1 MIEVHEAQ
9 PAAGLRRPREEW
21 LRRIL
26 GPPLN
31 VKELNVICWG
41 LFLIGLLLP
50 LCVVAAF
57 QKQVPDSDFVY
68 FYSMGRILNEYP
80 AERVYEY
87 GLQQQVCTEVHP
99 LKDAKYGPIPYP
111 PFVGTLF
118 RPLALLPYPMAY
130 AIWLGICLTLYVA
143 GIMITTR
150 RYFPEDP
157 ARRSLILC
165 LALSFFSFT
174 FDTFVNG
181 QLSAIGFF
189 ALALAMQEEDRS
201 HPFLSGLAI
210 AACLYKPPLLLLILP
225 MLVVTRRFRAL
236 LGCAVGA
243 AALGLFTLATE
254 GTRVWAGYGALL
266 LHFGQ
271 GATGLHGQSFL
282 RLRKY
287 VDFTSFSSLVAGGR
301 SWVGLVLI
309 YGYSC
314 WAAVTLIRFWWNS
327 AKAHRSVGTLIWM
340 ATITWTLLLNVYVP
354 RYDSILVALS
364 IIGTS
369 GVWTTFRDTKLSRW
383 FTAIWLLILA
393 SSWITEEIAL
403 ASGIQVL
410 TLLIAA
416 LGMVQFSMLR
426 TAMTLRRM
434 SL

>member
-1 MIEVHEAQ
+1 MIEVREIP
-9 PAAGLRRPREEW
+9 PAAGFLRRREGW
-21 LRRIL
+21 LRRTL
-26 GPPLN
+26 GPALN
-31 VKELNVICWG
+31 LKELNVICWG
-41 LFLIGLLLP
+41 LFLIGLVLP
-50 LCVVAAF
+50 LCVVAAL

-80 AERVYEY
+80 AERVYDY

-99 LKDAKYGPIPYP
+99 LKDGKYGPIPYP
-111 PFVGTLF
+111 PFVGTFF
-118 RPLALLPYPMAY
+118 RPLARLPYPMAY
-130 AIWLGICLTLYVA
+130 AIWLGLCLALYVG

-150 RYFPEDP
+150 RYFPDD
-157 ARRSLILC
+157 AVRRSLILC

-174 FDTFVNG
+174 FEAFVNG

-189 ALALAMQEEDRS
+189 ALALAVREEDLG
-201 HPFLSGLAI
+201 HPFVSGLAVS
-210 AACLYKPPLLLLILP
+210 ACLYKPPLLLLIVP

-236 LGCAVGA
+236 LGFAVGA
-243 AALGLFTLATE
+243 AALALFTVATE
-254 GTRVWAGYGALL
+254 GTRVWAGYSDLL

-271 GATGLHGQSFL
+271 GATGLHGASFL

-314 WAAVTLIRFWWNS
+314 WAGVTLIRLWWNS
-327 AKAHRSVGTLIWM
+327 PKAHRSAGTLTWM

-354 RYDSILVALS
+354 RYDSILVVLS
-364 IIGTS
+364 IIGTA
-369 GVWTTFRDTKLSRW
+369 GVWRTFRETTLSRW
-383 FTAIWLLILA
+383 LVVITVAILA
-393 SSWITEEIAL
+393 SSWITEEVAL
-403 ASGIQVL
+403 ASGVQVL

-426 TAMTLRRM
+426 HAMTLRRIIV
-434 SL
+434 